1 MRLPQTATDSVEHS
15 KLYPGIGWDG
25 IHLSLTPPTTRAPLA
40 VLTTKSIPQT
50 TACHWQAIAH
60 QSSQS
65 KWSLWWTCWSGCC
78 TFTLTLSHLWSI
90 LSIRL
95 LHFLNQNNH
104 YDQQCRSGFC
114 TFTLLTNSVDQA
126 AALSLSQS
134 KRSLWSIVLIR
145 PENIVWRY
153 IVMLISCD
161 FQNIVEI
168 SLSHF
173 FWPYHTIFNH
183 EILLLF

>member
-1 MRLPQTATDSVEHS
+1 MINAT
-15 KLYPGIGWDG
+15 I
-25 IHLSLTPPTTRAPLA
+25 
-40 VLTTKSIPQT
+40 KSIPQT
-50 TACHWQAIAH
+50 TARHWLWQAIAH

-145 PENIVWRY
+145 LLHATDAEGKLHIGVDAF
-153 IVMLISCD
+153 ILIWSQLD
-161 FQNIVEI
+161 RWSILRIISIQMINQNNR
-168 SLSHF
+168 SHVIH
-173 FWPYHTIFNH
+173 PN
-183 EILLLF
+183 